1 MWLLMLGV
9 LLVRLIVCG
18 AGLSLLKVDFRR
30 DKKLPDEEEV
40 DGLGIVDGFKS
51 FVPLLNRELRLGWG
65 AA

>member
-1 MWLLMLGV
+1 M
-9 LLVRLIVCG
+9 CG